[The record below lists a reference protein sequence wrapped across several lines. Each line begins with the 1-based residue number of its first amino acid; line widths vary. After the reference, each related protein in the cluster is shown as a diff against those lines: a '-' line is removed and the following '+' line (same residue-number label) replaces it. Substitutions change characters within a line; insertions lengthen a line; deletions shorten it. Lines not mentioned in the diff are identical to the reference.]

1 MSLFRRKPAQR
12 PMISW
17 PVDRPLGD
25 IQSIPSP
32 YPTLY
37 SPIASSPST
46 DISFAHRWPLKDDIF
61 ESPITFSSPLKDD
74 VFQSQVTFPSPSK
87 DDVFQNQVT
96 FPSPLREDVLESQV
110 SFPSPLNTNE
120 DVSIILDVYPPPPPP
135 KDELPRHE
143 VNDELAVR
151 NDVVELPADGSE
163 KERSVPERKDFK
175 EVATRRS
182 MPGPLICEDIDIST
196 TRVDSPS
203 LPVYQEEAD
212 IYRYLSRSPPMYKDD
227 EDVYQDVY
235 DNISPLRSTRS
246 FSNGAIRHQSYS
258 TAGIEPVSPLRLN
271 KRKLEDDI
279 YKEISP
285 LHSHPAYDE
294 DLLEDLPLISKSA
307 YDEDDNDDLSP
318 LPQAL
323 YSSYNSSPLSWHS
336 NRTSDLTM
344 STVATTFSHRPS
356 DDIFSNLSLRARSNK
371 SCTDYDCDFDYE
383 DYFEKI
389 QHEIDISD
397 AMPDNDRL
405 GDAGKI
411 PIFDSDGKGR
421 PFSSIYSG
429 DTAIGE
435 QQMVIFVRHFF
446 CGVSHS

>member
-1 MSLFRRKPAQR
+1 MSLFRRKPIQR

-17 PVDRPLGD
+17 PVERPLD
-25 IQSIPSP
+25 IPNIPLS

-46 DISFAHRWPLKDDIF
+46 DFSFAQRWPLKDD
-61 ESPITFSSPLKDD
+61 
-74 VFQSQVTFPSPSK
+74 VFDSQVMFPSPM
-87 DDVFQNQVT
+87 QA
-96 FPSPLREDVLESQV
+96 
-110 SFPSPLNTNE
+110 NE
-120 DVSIILDVYPPPPPP
+120 DVSIIFDIYPPPPPP
-135 KDELPRHE
+135 KDDPAGDVVMVEDTVE
-143 VNDELAVR
+143 A
-151 NDVVELPADGSE
+151 DVVELPAVDIE
-163 KERSVPERKDFK
+163 KEPTVHERKDFE
-175 EVATRRS
+175 EVASRRS
-182 MPGPLICEDIDIST
+182 SPPPSIYKDIST
-196 TRVDSPS
+196 TPTGSPS

-227 EDVYQDVY
+227 EDVYEDVY

-246 FSNGAIRHQSYS
+246 FANEAIPLRRYS
-258 TAGIEPVSPLRLN
+258 HEDLRPISPLRLN
-271 KRKLEDDI
+271 KRKHEDDI

-285 LHSHPAYDE
+285 LHSNLAYDE
-294 DLLEDLPLISKSA
+294 DLLEDLPLISTQV
-307 YDEDDNDDLSP
+307 YDEYDDLSP

-323 YSSYNSSPLSWHS
+323 YSSYNSSPLSWRS

-344 STVATTFSHRPS
+344 STVATSYSHQRAS
-356 DDIFSNLSLRARSNK
+356 DDVFSSLSLRTRSNK

-397 AMPDNDRL
+397 SRPDDSIL
-405 GDAGKI
+405 GQAGRI

-435 QQMVIFVRHFF
+435 QQMIIFVRHFF
-446 CGVSHS
+446 CGVSYSVLLHYITVS